1 MTKTVDFFYDYGSP
15 TAYLAWTQLSRICA
29 AHGATLNYRPFV
41 IGAVFKATGN
51 SAPGTVP
58 AKLKYM
64 VGDLA
69 RWAAK
74 WGVAMTMNT
83 HFPVNTVNLM
93 KGAAGVALRQP
104 ERLED
109 YNAACFN
116 AMWVE
121 GLDMADPK
129 VIGGVLTKAGFD
141 ARTLL
146 AWTEEDDVKAHL
158 RANTE
163 EAVKRGAF
171 GAPTMY
177 LGEQMFFGQDRLEM
191 LEAALAA

>member
-1 MTKTVDFFYDYGSP
+1 MTRTVDFYYDYGSP
-15 TAYLAWTQLSRICA
+15 TAYLAWTQLPRICA

-41 IGAVFKATGN
+41 LGAVFKATGN
-51 SAPGTVP
+51 SAPGMVP

-64 VGDLA
+64 VGDMA
-69 RWAAK
+69 RWARK
-74 WGVAMTMNT
+74 WGVEIGINPF
-83 HFPVNTVNLM
+83 FPVNTVNLM
-93 KGAAGVALRQP
+93 KAAAGVALRMP

-109 YNAACFN
+109 FNAACYR

-121 GLDMADPK
+121 GLNMADPET
-129 VIGGVLTKAGFD
+129 IARVLTGAGFD
-141 ARTLL
+141 AAAVFALV
-146 AWTEEDDVKAHL
+146 EDEAAKAAL

-163 EAVKRGAF
+163 EAVARGAF

-177 LGEQMFFGQDRLEM
+177 LGDQMFFGQDRLEM